1 MALSRH
7 RMATSQ
13 RAQSQRRIWFRV
25 LNNESGYGKEI
36 RREEI
41 LLEPENIT
49 NNENQEEKKEIT
61 G

>member
-1 MALSRH
+1 MALSRQ

-25 LNNESGYGKEI
+25 LNNESSDRKEI
-36 RREEI
+36 RGEEI
-41 LLEPENIT
+41 LLEPENVA
-49 NNENQEEKKEIT
+49 NNKNQEKKKEIT